1 MKKIQG
7 ISDLKQM
14 MGAYYLRSKNAVHN
28 DEKVCWI
35 TSGGPVELLIAFD
48 VIPIY
53 PENYAA
59 MCGATKMGGQLA
71 QVAEDK
77 GFSPDLCSYFRIDV
91 GQTETQGGPIMGLP
105 KPDFFLSANNIC
117 GTVIK
122 WYEEQCR
129 HWKKPG
135 YFLDVPFVYGEPE
148 PETIQYV
155 VRQLKELVPFLEEHT
170 GKKFDEDHFFEVL
183 QRAQA
188 ATLLWGEL
196 LDLCARRPAPMSS
209 FDSFFLMGP
218 IVTLR
223 GTQECVDFYATLV
236 DEMKGRVDEGVGV
249 IDEERYR
256 LLWDNIPMWFA
267 TKPISQA
274 FANHNAVFVSA
285 TYTASWVLSRMFTEG
300 DPWEAMA
307 ENYMVPYINRGFE
320 KRLEILA
327 GLMDKFHADGI
338 VFHSARSCK
347 AYSVGQY
354 DLKEALAARTG
365 KPGLVIEGDIADE
378 RMFSEAQVVNRIDA
392 FMEALHAGQDT

>member
-14 MGAYYLRSKNAVHN
+14 MGAYYIRAKNAAHN
-28 DEKVCWI
+28 NEKVCWI

-71 QVAEDK
+71 QAAEDK

-91 GQTETQGGPIMGLP
+91 GQTLTQGGPIFGLP
-105 KPDFFLSANNIC
+105 APDFFISANNIC

-122 WYEEQCR
+122 WYEEQSR
-129 HWKKPG
+129 HWDKPCC
-135 YFLDVPFVYGEPE
+135 FLDIPFIHGEPD
-148 PETIQYV
+148 PAVIQYV
-155 VRQLKELVPFLEEHT
+155 VTQMQEMVPFLEEMT
-170 GKKFDEDHFFEVL
+170 GRKFDEEKFFEVL
-183 QRAQA
+183 RRAER
-188 ATLLWGEL
+188 ATELWGEL
-196 LDLCARRPAPMSS
+196 LDLCARRPTPMSS

-223 GTQECVDFYATLV
+223 GTQECVDFYEKLV
-236 DEMKGRVDEGVGV
+236 VEMKQRVADGVGV
-249 IDEERYR
+249 VENEQVR

-274 FANHNAVFVSA
+274 FAQHDAVFVAA
-285 TYTASWVLSRMFTEG
+285 TYTASWVLSKKFTEG
-300 DPWEAMA
+300 DPWQALA

-320 KRLEILA
+320 KRLEILS

-347 AYSVGQY
+347 AYSLGQY
-354 DLKEALAARTG
+354 DLKEALTARTG
-365 KPGLVIEGDIADE
+365 KPGVVIEGDIADE
-378 RMFSEAQVVNRIDA
+378 RMFSQAQVNTRIDA
-392 FMEALHAGQDT
+392 FMETLNAVK

>member
-1 MKKIQG
+1 MKKIESIKALKKLMG
-7 ISDLKQM
+7 I
-14 MGAYYLRSKNAVHN
+14 YYLEAKNAKFN
-28 DEKVCWI
+28 NQKVCWI

-71 QVAEDK
+71 QIAEDQ

-91 GQTETQGGPIMGLP
+91 GQTISQGGPLMGLP
-105 KPDFFLSANNIC
+105 EPDFFLSANNIC

-122 WYEEQCR
+122 WYEEQSR
-129 HWKKPG
+129 YWNKPC
-135 YFLDVPFVYGEPE
+135 YFMDIPFSYGEIDK
-148 PETIQYV
+148 ETVQYV
-155 VRQLKELVPFLEEHT
+155 VKQLKEMIPFLEEMT
-170 GKKFDEDHFFEVL
+170 GKQFDEEKFFNVL
-183 QRAQA
+183 LESQRAA
-188 ATLLWGEL
+188 KTWGKI
-196 LDLCARRPAPMSS
+196 LDYCTKTPTPISS

-223 GTQECVDFYATLV
+223 GSEKCTQYYEELLE
-236 DEMKGRVDEGVGV
+236 EMKQRHEQGVSV
-249 IDEERYR
+249 IENEQVR
-256 LLWDNIPMWFA
+256 LLFDNIPMWFA

-274 FANHNAVFVSA
+274 FAEYNAVFVAA
-285 TYTASWVLSRMFTEG
+285 TYTASWVLTREFTEG

-307 ENYMVPYINRGFE
+307 ENYIAPYINRGFE
-320 KRLEILA
+320 KRLETLA
-327 GLMDKFHADGI
+327 GLMEKFKADGI

-354 DLKEALAARTG
+354 DLKEALAKKYG

-378 RMFSEAQVVNRIDA
+378 RMFSEAQVTTRIEA
-392 FMEALHAGQDT
+392 FMETLCAQSKD